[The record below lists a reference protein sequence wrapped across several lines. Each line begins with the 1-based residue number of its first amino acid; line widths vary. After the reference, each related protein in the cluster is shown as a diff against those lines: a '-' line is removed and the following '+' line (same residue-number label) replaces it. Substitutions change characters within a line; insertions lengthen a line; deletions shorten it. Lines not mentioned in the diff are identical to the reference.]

1 MSTPPERSTAAEIAF
16 PLRIVWLAVLGGA
29 VAALAVMT
37 WLSAVRTV
45 PAPLAERAEG
55 AFYVVALIGVVG
67 TAAAF
72 ALVHRMEGRL
82 RQAGSAAEA
91 ERAVRWHGVAALAAA
106 EVPAL
111 AAAVAVFLTGDLLAL
126 AFAAPLFAFAA
137 LLWPSDDRVA
147 GWLAARR

>member
-1 MSTPPERSTAAEIAF
+1 MPTPPERPPAADVAL

-29 VAALAVMT
+29 VAAIGTMT
-37 WLSAVRTV
+37 WLSAVRST

-55 AFYVVALIGVVG
+55 AFYVVALIGVAG

-72 ALVHRMEGRL
+72 ALVHRMAGRL
-82 RQAGSAAEA
+82 QTAGSDAEA
-91 ERAVRWHGVAALAAA
+91 ERTVRWHGVAALAAA

-111 AAAVAVFLTGDLLAL
+111 AGAIAVFLTGDFLAL
-126 AFAAPLFAFAA
+126 AFAVPLFAFAA

-147 GWLAARR
+147 QWLGARR

>member
-1 MSTPPERSTAAEIAF
+1 MPTPPPRSAAAEAAL

-29 VAALAVMT
+29 ASALGVMAWLAAIRET
-37 WLSAVRTV
+37 

-72 ALVHRMEGRL
+72 VLVHRMERRL
-82 RQAGSAAEA
+82 QTAGSDAEA
-91 ERAVRWHGVAALAAA
+91 ERTVRWHGVAALAAA

-111 AAAVAVFLTGDLLAL
+111 AGAIAVFLTGDFLAL
-126 AFAAPLFAFAA
+126 AFAVPLFAFAA

-147 GWLAARR
+147 QWLGARR